1 MRNEEFPIELD
12 YVVIGSLV
20 SADDTMYLRCL
31 RERGVQH
38 GDFLP
43 RRVAAH
49 ILALVAQAG
58 ESGNVDND
66 VTPELIGAA
75 IGRLVSNYEGGDWLE
90 RFMRGLFR

>member
-1 MRNEEFPIELD
+1 MSNESFPIELE
-12 YVVIGSLV
+12 YVMVVALV
-20 SADDTMYLRCL
+20 SANDTMYLRCL

-58 ESGNVDND
+58 ESGNVSDD

-75 IGRLVSNYEGGDWLE
+75 IGRLVSNYDGNDWLE